1 MKKAFLTGIT
11 GQDGSYMAELLLSKG
26 YEVHGIIRKAS
37 TFNTHRIDHI
47 YRDFH
52 DSSAKLFLHYG
63 DLSDAGALTD
73 VLTQVQPD
81 EIYNFGAQSHVR
93 ASFDLPEYTA
103 NVTGTSVVRML
114 DAVKRFQ
121 KPVKFFQ
128 ASTSELF
135 GGSPPPQNENTAFT
149 PQSPYAAAKL
159 FAYWSVVNYREAY
172 NIFASNCITFNHESP
187 RRGETF
193 VTRKITRTIARI
205 LAGIEQTLYLGN
217 LDAFRDWGYAAEYVS
232 IIYDIMQ
239 LDKPMDIVIG
249 TGQSFTVRD
258 FLKEAFSYIG
268 IEVEWCGVGIDEYAK
283 VINFDSNWSNSLK
296 KGQTIVKIDPRYF
309 RPLEVDHLRADISK
323 LRSVLGREPQVK
335 FADLVRIMMDSDL
348 INNKLPAP
356 GIGLERHNDL
366 NFKWSSNIDIS
377 NLS

>member
-258 FLKEAFSYIG
+258 FLKEAFSYVG
-268 IEVEWCGVGIDEYAK
+268 IEVEWCGVGVDEYAK

-309 RPLEVDHLRADISK
+309 RPLEVDHLKADISK

>member
-258 FLKEAFSYIG
+258 FLKEVFSYIG

-309 RPLEVDHLRADISK
+309 RPLEVDHLKADISK